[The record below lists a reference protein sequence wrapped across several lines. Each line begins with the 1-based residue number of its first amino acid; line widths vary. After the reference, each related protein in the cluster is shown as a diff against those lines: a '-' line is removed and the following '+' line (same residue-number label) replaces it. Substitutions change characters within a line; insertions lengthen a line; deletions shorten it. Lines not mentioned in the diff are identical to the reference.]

1 VLDPGASGHD
11 VIATSRVFGVGLP
24 SPRVAVEL
32 LFSPRGLL
40 VLTPV
45 LALGWLGAFLLHRQG
60 RRAEALLLGLLPVG
74 FLVYNAAYAVPFGG
88 FAPGP
93 RFLVPAIPFLAVAIA
108 PVFALRPAT
117 TWALGLVSAGTMV
130 VATAAQPMLEDDNTR
145 KWLRDWADGDLTHT
159 VVTLAGDG
167 HGWPAI
173 VPFVAAVA
181 VAAGVAAPRR
191 LRPARLDVTTAAL
204 ALAAWVVLLTAAPD
218 LMLVDEL
225 TGEAWGAIAVPVVVV
240 ALGVAV
246 AHAGSPAVLGG
257 APLLLLLTARFSLHT
272 KQALALACLSIA
284 ATLALAW
291 LSARR
296 RA

>member
-1 VLDPGASGHD
+1 
-11 VIATSRVFGVGLP
+11 
-24 SPRVAVEL
+24 
-32 LFSPRGLL
+32 
-40 VLTPV
+40 
-45 LALGWLGAFLLHRQG
+45 
-60 RRAEALLLGLLPVG
+60 
-74 FLVYNAAYAVPFGG
+74 
-88 FAPGP
+88 
-93 RFLVPAIPFLAVAIA
+93 
-108 PVFALRPAT
+108 
-117 TWALGLVSAGTMV
+117 
-130 VATAAQPMLEDDNTR
+130 MLEDDDTR